1 MIAIV
6 TSRQWY
12 LKCRED
18 LFLRDALQSKGIRC
32 EIAVWSDNNMDW
44 NVFSLV
50 LIRSTWDYY
59 LHYNDFCDWLKRLK
73 AHGVLVANG
82 VDRILINT
90 DKEQQV
96 RQLYKLQANVIPFS
110 IWHSLKDI
118 KYLWDEIVIKP
129 TISASGYNTFLFD
142 CRMKRNCLLLNNYVH
157 QILESGLAVIAQ
169 PYINEIKNGEISL
182 VYFNGRYSHA
192 VLRYP
197 GIIGQKKNAVPIK
210 KVSDSILFLGE
221 KICNAVGAD
230 SLLYMRVDIVETK
243 TMPLIME
250 IEITEPDLYLTLK
263 YDSPVNP
270 VENFISEIQEYIN
283 HHSLRGIINE

>member
-1 MIAIV
+1 M
-6 TSRQWY
+6 
-12 LKCRED
+12 
-18 LFLRDALQSKGIRC
+18 
-32 EIAVWSDNNMDW
+32 
-44 NVFSLV
+44 
-50 LIRSTWDYY
+50 
-59 LHYNDFCDWLKRLK
+59 
-73 AHGVLVANG
+73 
-82 VDRILINT
+82 
-90 DKEQQV
+90 
-96 RQLYKLQANVIPFS
+96 
-110 IWHSLKDI
+110 
-118 KYLWDEIVIKP
+118 
-129 TISASGYNTFLFD
+129 
-142 CRMKRNCLLLNNYVH
+142 LLNNYVH

-221 KICNAVGAD
+221 KVCNAVGAD

-263 YDSPVNP
+263 YYSPVNP